1 MNEME
6 GGSQDKKEGVQGSST
21 TVKSLRRLPRSVVL
35 GHKASAAG
43 DARDAQWM
51 DPGRRRGVSTGTPSA
66 CRSAG
71 EARTRTGVCGGDR
84 HVSRAGVEG
93 RAVAPAL
100 VGAAS
105 ALLLVAELAA
115 GLPPAFVALY
125 RRPRRGCS
133 EGEEG
138 VRALSV
144 WEN

>member
-1 MNEME
+1 MD
-6 GGSQDKKEGVQGSST
+6 G
-21 TVKSLRRLPRSVVL
+21 PRQ
-35 GHKASAAG
+35 
-43 DARDAQWM
+43 AQ
-51 DPGRRRGVSTGTPSA
+51 GVSTGTPSA

-71 EARTRTGVCGGDR
+71 EARTSTGVCGGDR

-93 RAVAPAL
+93 SAVAPA
-100 VGAAS
+100 VIGATS